1 VKKSLNIVM
10 LRFDGKLK
18 FVGYDFELMKW
29 DFSSVLGWLSV
40 DIVVVCCFGEKEL
53 SVKLGFV

>member
-1 VKKSLNIVM
+1 M

-40 DIVVVCCFGEKEL
+40 DIMVVCVVLEKM
-53 SVKLGFV
+53 SKV